1 MSALHHGS
9 DSILQHRNGENENMT
24 EKKREILIGIAI
36 VLLAFIVGWMVYSQ
50 LYQRASISQKNTT
63 SKTEETVG
71 KKEIKDDKNQ
81 KEVVEAASV
90 LDKKVNQK
98 LQVPKN
104 LFAVYSEKGAVLSWK
119 KVKGADGYLVFR
131 KGKDGKLK
139 QIAQVETNTYTDEM
153 VKEQTAYRYRVC
165 AAADSGEETMISGEM
180 TKGISYFHTEID
192 PDKPMVA
199 LTFDDGPSIYTPQ
212 ILKTLKKYHARATF
226 FIVGERVSPYSSTIK
241 KASRQGCEIG
251 SHSYSHANLGTA
263 SSAVIKKELNK
274 TEKKVKNILGFYT
287 PIMRP
292 PYGSIGNDLR
302 KQVGKP
308 MILWSIDTL
317 DWKTR
322 NAKSTENKIM
332 STVKDGDIILMH
344 DLYSQSRDAAK
355 KVIPKLIKEG
365 YQLVTVSEM
374 ARYKGFMMK
383 DGKAYTDMKNLK
395 KK

>member
-1 MSALHHGS
+1 
-9 DSILQHRNGENENMT
+9 MT
-24 EKKREILIGIAI
+24 EKKREILIGIA
-36 VLLAFIVGWMVYSQ
+36 VLLLALAVGWMVYSQ
-50 LYQRASISQKNTT
+50 SYKKASVSQKNNTI

-71 KKEIKDDKNQ
+71 KKEIEDDKNH
-81 KEVVEAASV
+81 KEAVEAASV
-90 LDKKVNQK
+90 LDKKADGKK

-104 LFAVYSEKGAVLSWK
+104 LLAIYSEKGALLSWK
-119 KVKGADGYLVFR
+119 KVKGADGYVVFR
-131 KGKDGKLK
+131 KGKDGELK
-139 QIAQVETNTYTDEM
+139 QLAQVETNTYTDEM

-165 AAADSGEETMISGEM
+165 AVANSGEEMINGEM

-199 LTFDDGPSIYTPQ
+199 LTFDDGPSIYTPE

-226 FIVGERVSPYSSTIK
+226 FIVGERVSSYASTIK
-241 KASRQGCEIG
+241 QASRQGCEIG
-251 SHSYSHANLGTA
+251 SHSYSHANLGISGVAT
-263 SSAVIKKELNK
+263 INKELNK
-274 TEKKVKNILGFYT
+274 TEKKVKSVLGFHT
-287 PIMRP
+287 PVMRP

-302 KQVGKP
+302 KLVGKP

-322 NAKSTENKIM
+322 NAKSTESKIM

-355 KVIPKLIKEG
+355 KVIPKLIKKG

-374 ARYKGFMMK
+374 AQYKGFVMK
-383 DGKAYTDMKNLK
+383 DGKAYTDMKNVEK
-395 KK
+395 K